1 MHILQVI
8 TGATLVSVLFV
19 SAIPSSTSEFLPS
32 TAEQNSAVLHSQG
45 RSPPRLWTRLRDSI
59 IESIWRVPSRQHNP
73 SRIPSSLSIPRAP
86 SSIRARYGDDVVLRF
101 TIRSQNDVQALIEA
115 SNILFLDIWASTNE
129 WVDIRLAK
137 DVVSSLLG
145 LLPSSLRTAHVPII
159 HDLAQAVYES
169 YPQPVS
175 SVPNPHH
182 AFSPSVQQSSETQN
196 IFFQDY
202 QPLSVIIPWMR
213 LLASMFSTHVR
224 LVNLGTSFE
233 GREIVGFCIGVRP
246 ANADLPTERRKTI
259 VITGGSHAREWIGVS
274 TVNYVAYS
282 LITGYGKSR
291 AITKLVEEFDWVL
304 IPTMN
309 PDGYVY
315 TWETDRLWRK
325 NRQENNLQFCPGVD
339 LDRTWGYEWDGSDS
353 RSNPCS
359 EDFAGDGPFGGRE
372 SNVIARWALNETNH
386 HNVTGAA
393 LRSMQ
398 SAGGSALDWFYHDLH
413 VRYAYQLK
421 LRDKGGYGF
430 LLPKKNIV
438 PTGKEVYNAVLVFG
452 QFLLGRGA
460 QDVDWEGDF
469 QFPAQSRPNVPEKE
483 YRGPDE
489 EYDISNQLED
499 DDNEN
504 DTLLAFRTQKV

>member
-224 LVNLGTSFE
+224 L
-233 GREIVGFCIGVRP
+233 
-246 ANADLPTERRKTI
+246 
-259 VITGGSHAREWIGVS
+259 WIGVS

-372 SNVIARWALNETNH
+372 SNVIAQWALNETNH
-386 HNVTGAA
+386 HNVTFVGF
-393 LRSMQ
+393 L
-398 SAGGSALDWFYHDLH
+398 DLH
-413 VRYAYQLK
+413 SYSQQILYPYSYSCTNIPPTLENLEELAIGIAKAIRLTDHEHYDGCRPEEHAKCWRKRPRLV
-421 LRDKGGYGF
+421 
-430 LLPKKNIV
+430 LP
-438 PTGKEVYNAVLVFG
+438 
-452 QFLLGRGA
+452 
-460 QDVDWEGDF
+460 
-469 QFPAQSRPNVPEKE
+469 
-483 YRGPDE
+483 
-489 EYDISNQLED
+489 
-499 DDNEN
+499 
-504 DTLLAFRTQKV
+504 